1 LQCPHLQ
8 KNTTS
13 YDEKLRKK
21 TNTYHGAKNSTSV
34 SFSASIT
41 ELMLEGVKSTTSE
54 AASARARVAR
64 VREKVEVRIDEIRI
78 LEKERDVKQRRR
90 GLSLI

>member
-1 LQCPHLQ
+1 
-8 KNTTS
+8 
-13 YDEKLRKK
+13 
-21 TNTYHGAKNSTSV
+21 
-34 SFSASIT
+34 
-41 ELMLEGVKSTTSE
+41 MLEGVKSTTSE

-64 VREKVEVRIDEIRI
+64 VREKVEARIDEIRI